1 MKLIIAIFFIFISN
15 NSFGV
20 EIATTTAG
28 KKVILNKDGTWKEF
42 DEKTTKTNLDSNFII
57 QQKSIGKSSSNA
69 SYEVLN
75 TFTTKK
81 QIRLCI
87 KVSNKT
93 TNKIAV
99 PVFATINCSE
109 DGQTC
114 IKSFT
119 GFLTD
124 GNNNN
129 LKAEIKSRTLD
140 RFLGVTIN
148 QVSLYP
154 SESVIFKITAKRP
167 INFINDAIN
176 KIQELPEINIKEMTK
191 NSRTYS
197 EYYKTKVNKLICKQY
212 KPLNW

>member
-1 MKLIIAIFFIFISN
+1 M
-15 NSFGV
+15 
-20 EIATTTAG
+20 
-28 KKVILNKDGTWKEF
+28 
-42 DEKTTKTNLDSNFII
+42 
-57 QQKSIGKSSSNA
+57 
-69 SYEVLN
+69 LN
-75 TFTTKK
+75 TLTTKK

-93 TNKIAV
+93 TNKIAE

-129 LKAEIKSRTLD
+129 LKAEIKIRTLD
-140 RFLGVTIN
+140 RFLGVTSN

-167 INFINDAIN
+167 INFINMKLNIDRTNVIFDAIN
-176 KIQELPEINIKEMTK
+176 KIQELPEFNTKEMVK

-197 EYYKTKVNKLICKQY
+197 EYYKNKVNKLICKQY
-212 KPLNW
+212 KPLDW